1 VTHPICCRVLRPHE
15 CLENLFDVIW
25 RLRPSALVVLVLSAN
40 SAQPTNAEPLA
51 HARLAKLDQ
60 VALTLPPN
68 FQDYKG
74 HAIEYL
80 TRLHWPH
87 PTTMCAVEESSPDDH
102 QIWFLWRE
110 GKQIILWDEPDLPL
124 AASRRILRIPKDV
137 VATPARIRG
146 STYKVTQA
154 WVNEL
159 EARCKNQ
166 GITFSVKGS
175 HPATR

>member
-1 VTHPICCRVLRPHE
+1 MHRLEFRPMCRTLASQAFVIVLGFLASSTFGHQAQARGATTAD
-15 CLENLFDVIW
+15 CLMSNGCLQTRI
-25 RLRPSALVVLVLSAN
+25 RAS
-40 SAQPTNAEPLA
+40 
-51 HARLAKLDQ
+51 
-60 VALTLPPN
+60 
-68 FQDYKG
+68 
-74 HAIEYL
+74 EYL
-80 TRLHWPH
+80 TTLHWPH

-137 VATPARIRG
+137 IATPARIRG

-166 GITFSVKGS
+166 GITFSVNGS

>member
-1 VTHPICCRVLRPHE
+1 
-15 CLENLFDVIW
+15 
-25 RLRPSALVVLVLSAN
+25 
-40 SAQPTNAEPLA
+40 
-51 HARLAKLDQ
+51 LDQ
-60 VALTLPPN
+60 VALTLPSN

-74 HAIEYL
+74 HANEYL
-80 TRLHWPH
+80 TGLLWSN
-87 PTTMCAVEESSPDDH
+87 PTTMWGVEESTPDD
-102 QIWFLWRE
+102 QRIWFVWRE

-137 VATPARIRG
+137 VATPARIKG